1 MKEMRLT
8 GKLKKFN
15 LDLSA
20 VEKKV
25 ELIESDRLTFF
36 ARIENM
42 EAMLIQYK
50 NEVLLTKEQM
60 LAQMEQYSEKQ
71 IRDIEDINHKM
82 VNVEERQDRL
92 EAVGNG
98 IKDQFKDFN
107 FKVEVCKRE
116 HEEIITKVKAV

>member
-60 LAQMEQYSEKQ
+60 LA
-71 IRDIEDINHKM
+71 
-82 VNVEERQDRL
+82 
-92 EAVGNG
+92 
-98 IKDQFKDFN
+98 
-107 FKVEVCKRE
+107 
-116 HEEIITKVKAV
+116 